1 MKLEVNR
8 RNALLLVAVVAVV
21 AVLAGRQYLG
31 EGDRTDGRS
40 MLPTIGGPF
49 TLIDQTGKTVKN
61 SDLEGRVLLIFF
73 GYTFCPDV
81 CPTALT
87 IMAEALDLLGAKA
100 DDITPVFITVDPQR
114 DTPEVLKSFIENFHP
129 SIVGLTGSPEQI
141 AAIAKSYHAYY
152 MKVIEGEE
160 EADEGYLMYHISN
173 LYLMAPGG
181 KFLARFPHDIAPEAL
196 AAGLRKYL

>member
-31 EGDRTDGRS
+31 GGDQTGGRS
-40 MLPTIGGPF
+40 LMPAIGGPF

-114 DTPEVLKSFIENFHP
+114 DTPEQLAMYVEYFHP
-129 SIVGLTGSPEQI
+129 RLVGLTGSPEQV
-141 AAIAKSYHAYY
+141 AKVAKAYRVY
-152 MKVIEGEE
+152 YAKAGEDG
-160 EADEGYLMYHISN
+160 ADADDYLMEHTSIT
-173 LYLMAPGG
+173 YLMDRDGTFRLHFSHGTDAETMAERIRGH
-181 KFLARFPHDIAPEAL
+181 L
-196 AAGLRKYL
+196 